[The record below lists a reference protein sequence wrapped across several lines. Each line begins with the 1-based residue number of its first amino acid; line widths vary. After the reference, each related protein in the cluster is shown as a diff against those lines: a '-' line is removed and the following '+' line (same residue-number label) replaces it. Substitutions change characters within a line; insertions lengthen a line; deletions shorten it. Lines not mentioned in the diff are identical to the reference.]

1 MLFRLCSRR
10 ANICVGH
17 LEKFAIHVHFS
28 AELLFSVNSTKQST
42 AKTALL

>member
-10 ANICVGH
+10 AKICVGH

-28 AELLFSVNSTKQST
+28 AELLFSVNSTQQLS